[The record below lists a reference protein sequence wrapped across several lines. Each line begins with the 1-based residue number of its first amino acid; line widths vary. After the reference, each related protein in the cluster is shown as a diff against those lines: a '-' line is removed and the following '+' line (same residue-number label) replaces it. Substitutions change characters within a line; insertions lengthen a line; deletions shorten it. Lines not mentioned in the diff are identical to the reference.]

1 MHQRSVGL
9 DRFCLWNQGPSV
21 NGRGRR
27 GFVQLLHGDED
38 AQPGAELALVARV
51 QQFLGLQF
59 RIIPT
64 VTDRDSL

>member
-1 MHQRSVGL
+1 MLSLGSGDRFWGHDAHPRGVGL

-38 AQPGAELALVARV
+38 V
-51 QQFLGLQF
+51 
-59 RIIPT
+59 
-64 VTDRDSL
+64 